1 MRPLSFSRSIFALP
15 LLFATAA
22 HAASEPA
29 QVSTLVA
36 RVDIPY
42 QSFTLSNGLRVLV
55 HTDRK
60 APVVALSV
68 WYHVGS
74 KDEPAGKTGFAH
86 LFEHLMFYGSENVP
100 GGIFK
105 PLEQVGA
112 TDMNGT
118 TY

>member
-1 MRPLSFSRSIFALP
+1 MSHRRLILALP
-15 LLFATAA
+15 LLFAAPAYAA
-22 HAASEPA
+22 PEPA
-29 QVSTLVA
+29 KVSELVA
-36 RVDIPY
+36 KVDIPY
-42 QSFTLSNGLRVLV
+42 EAFTLPNGLRVLV

-60 APVVALSV
+60 ASVVAVSV

-74 KDEPAGKTGFAH
+74 KDEPVGKTGFAH
-86 LFEHLMFYGSENVP
+86 LFEHLMFNGSENVP